1 MTPISLTK
9 ITITW
14 SGFSGKVSTM
24 RQSMASRTPLR
35 LIMRIQITKEVVRK
49 EEEVKK
55 VKKIRK
61 MEDIYKGQILRL
73 IL

>member
-1 MTPISLTK
+1 
-9 ITITW
+9 
-14 SGFSGKVSTM
+14 
-24 RQSMASRTPLR
+24 MASRTPLR